1 LLQGSPNLA
10 FSHKNIKVKNFA
22 VDIDYDMVWVVYAAK
37 NLIIYEWKATYH
49 FTKKRLYTETIELIE
64 LGCARVLS
72 YATADFI
79 DRNIL

>member
-1 LLQGSPNLA
+1 VESDIA
-10 FSHKNIKVKNFA
+10 FC
-22 VDIDYDMVWVVYAAK
+22 
-37 NLIIYEWKATYH
+37 
-49 FTKKRLYTETIELIE
+49 KKRLYTETIELIE